1 MHCGTPLPA
10 GSRRDR
16 CYCNNKCRAWASI
29 ARREAAAPPAER
41 WQHPALGSDNP
52 TLRAAAAHAQH
63 LSQAHGWNRS
73 TLRLVLDGLTVM
85 LDGHLAGERVTL
97 TEVRTRTPR
106 HASTPRVAEV
116 LTDLGLLDDDTT
128 PAIRSWI
135 DRRTGELPAGFVDA
149 VRAWLLVLLDGD
161 KRTRPRS
168 QFTIYVYF
176 ATARPF
182 LEQWA
187 ANRSHLREITSNDVT
202 DVLDPLRGWHRRTAI
217 AALRSLFRFAKKR
230 GLAFANPTTRLRA
243 ENVESSM
250 LPMTDAEVQAVTQI
264 AVNPPQ
270 RLIIAL
276 AAIHAARPASIR
288 NLMLDDLDRPN
299 RRITLA
305 GHTQRPRRA
314 DPPRTANLARPPP
327 RHLAAHTQ
335 PARPD
340 LAENRLGSRADQQGL
355 LRMEP
360 AAARRS
366 PRARARGPDPSRGLD
381 HRARPAAPGHGLQ
394 PVSHH
399 RKPIR
404 GHRPEPARRP
414 ARPRRRAVAIRHH
427 QAPTNSRT
435 SPGLKRKHP

>member
-1 MHCGTPLPA
+1 M
-10 GSRRDR
+10 
-16 CYCNNKCRAWASI
+16 
-29 ARREAAAPPAER
+29 
-41 WQHPALGSDNP
+41 
-52 TLRAAAAHAQH
+52 LRAAAAHAQH

-176 ATARPF
+176 ATVRPF

-217 AALRSLFRFAKKR
+217 ATLRSLFRFAKKR
-230 GLAFANPTTRLRA
+230 GLAFANPTTRL
-243 ENVESSM
+243 SSR
-250 LPMTDAEVQAVTQI
+250 ERRIQ
-264 AVNPPQ
+264 
-270 RLIIAL
+270 
-276 AAIHAARPASIR
+276 HAA
-288 NLMLDDLDRPN
+288 DDRRGSPGRHPDR
-299 RRITLA
+299 R
-305 GHTQRPRRA
+305 Q
-314 DPPRTANLARPPP
+314 
-327 RHLAAHTQ
+327 
-335 PARPD
+335 
-340 LAENRLGSRADQQGL
+340 
-355 LRMEP
+355 P
-360 AAARRS
+360 AAA
-366 PRARARGPDPSRGLD
+366 AD
-381 HRARPAAPGHGLQ
+381 HRPGRHPRRPPRLDPEPHAGRPRPAQ
-394 PVSHH
+394 PTHHPCRMLTATQGEDDGVVVS
-399 RKPIR
+399 R
-404 GHRPEPARRP
+404 
-414 ARPRRRAVAIRHH
+414 
-427 QAPTNSRT
+427 
-435 SPGLKRKHP
+435 

>member
-176 ATARPF
+176 ATVRPF

-187 ANRSHLREITSNDVT
+187 ANRSHLREITSDDVA

-217 AALRSLFRFAKKR
+217 ATLRSLFRFAKKR

-305 GHTQRPRRA
+305 GHTQRLDELTHRALRTWLDHRRVTW
-314 DPPRTANLARPPP
+314 PHTPNRHVLISQRTALGAEPISKGYFAWNLQ
-327 RHLAAHTQ
+327 RHGVHLERVRGDRILHEALTI
-335 PARPD
+335 
-340 LAENRLGSRADQQGL
+340 
-355 LRMEP
+355 
-360 AAARRS
+360 
-366 PRARARGPDPSRGLD
+366 GPDPLHLAMVFNLSHTTANRYAAIAQNLLDDQLD
-381 HRARPAAPGHGLQ
+381 HAAA
-394 PVSHH
+394 
-399 RKPIR
+399 
-404 GHRPEPARRP
+404 EP
-414 ARPRRRAVAIRHH
+414 
-427 QAPTNSRT
+427 
-435 SPGLKRKHP
+435 